1 MLIYLDIGV
10 NVNKCLCFLFSLFP
24 VDAMLPILRFTGV
37 DRAMMDFPNAP
48 RNVDFMK
55 NTTAVQQN
63 LHQDN
68 RFIFQPMRL
77 VMKTINYKTRNG
89 SSADYR
95 NCWCCFHLSHRTLNC
110 LLYMCFFKN
119 IVVTKIA
126 FLKYCSLF
134 LLNSVC
140 CFGQSHPCTHLSQ
153 TSISSISIKFFN
165 TSGQ

>member
-95 NCWCCFHLSHRTLNC
+95 NCWCCFHLSHRTFNC
-110 LLYMCFFKN
+110 LLYMCFLKHCCNQDSIFEILL
-119 IVVTKIA
+119 IVFIKQCLLLWIESSMYS
-126 FLKYCSLF
+126 FEPNFYIQYKY
-134 LLNSVC
+134 
-140 CFGQSHPCTHLSQ
+140 
-153 TSISSISIKFFN
+153 
-165 TSGQ
+165 